1 MASVYHD
8 FSLRSDGWD
17 HKENNMKEEN
27 TLLKNDLD
35 DCKLS
40 LKRTEEILES
50 TADSGVAAEQ
60 YVKLGTSSD
69 LLLCYAK
76 YLRREKTL

>member
-8 FSLRSDGWD
+8 FSLRSDTWES
-17 HKENNMKEEN
+17 KEKHMKEEN
-27 TLLKNDLD
+27 TLLKNNLD

-60 YVKLGTSSD
+60 FVKLGEYNLSISCTQKGSN
-69 LLLCYAK
+69 
-76 YLRREKTL
+76 R